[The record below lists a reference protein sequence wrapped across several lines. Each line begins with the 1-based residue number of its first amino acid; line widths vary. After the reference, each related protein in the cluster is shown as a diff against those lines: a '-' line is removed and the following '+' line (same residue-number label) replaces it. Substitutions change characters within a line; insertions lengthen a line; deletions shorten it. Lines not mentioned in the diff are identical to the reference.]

1 MKYDGLSESTAA
13 WLKTLSLKEKKDH
26 LSYIVGDLSQ
36 ELEQAS
42 YNDESVLTHA
52 LFRTAE
58 EEIKN
63 LPEMVIKS
71 LETQYPKIKP
81 ISSLGDVLVAL
92 VKELRVWPVDWLA
105 PIPLYELGKEYK
117 EIFIKSGNDL
127 LLSGSVCES
136 SFKELMGDIGGFSRY
151 HVRTAIIETLKNIT
165 QQSFDGINIFESPL
179 VDKNIRTKYK
189 HEFIKNN
196 LSQEEY
202 SNKIKHKVRYHSLLS
217 GLVIPLRTPK
227 WYVGSRSR
235 LVISCDNY
243 LVNIQIS
250 IQFYVD
256 NVDKWVSVPCRT
268 NTVKET
274 IMNLFPQE

>member
-1 MKYDGLSESTAA
+1 M
-13 WLKTLSLKEKKDH
+13 
-26 LSYIVGDLSQ
+26 
-36 ELEQAS
+36 
-42 YNDESVLTHA
+42 N
-52 LFRTAE
+52 
-58 EEIKN
+58 
-63 LPEMVIKS
+63 
-71 LETQYPKIKP
+71 
-81 ISSLGDVLVAL
+81 VA
-92 VKELRVWPVDWLA
+92 
-105 PIPLYELGKEYK
+105 
-117 EIFIKSGNDL
+117 
-127 LLSGSVCES
+127 ES
-136 SFKELMGDIGGFSRY
+136 SFKELMGDIGGFSRD

-165 QQSFDGINIFESPL
+165 QQSFGGINIFESPL

-202 SNKIKHKVRYHSLLS
+202 SNKIKHKVRYHSFLS

-227 WYVGSRSR
+227 WSVGSRSR